1 MTISPVLLRKQLGL
15 LQVGNRI
22 ETSETKLFRF

>member
-1 MTISPVLLRKQLGL
+1 MTISPVLLRKQSEL

-22 ETSETKLFRF
+22 ETSETKSFRF